1 MLVNLQ
7 RNCLN
12 SLWTVLL
19 TGMTTFSIR
28 ERGREGGREG
38 EREGGRE
45 GERGRREREREE
57 ERETKKDRKREETTN
72 YTNNNIYIIPLKQY
86 INNNP
91 KHANKSS

>member
-7 RNCLN
+7 RSCLN

-28 ERGREGGREG
+28 EGG
-38 EREGGRE
+38 REGGRE
-45 GERGRREREREE
+45 GERGRRERDREE
-57 ERETKKDRKREETTN
+57 GRETKKERETEREEKTN

-86 INNNP
+86 IINNT
-91 KHANKSS
+91 KHTNKSS

>member
-28 ERGREGGREG
+28 EGGREGERERGREGGREG

-45 GERGRREREREE
+45 GGR
-57 ERETKKDRKREETTN
+57 
-72 YTNNNIYIIPLKQY
+72 
-86 INNNP
+86 
-91 KHANKSS
+91 